1 MILDDNYFMRQ
12 AIKEA
17 LNAYDQDE
25 VPIGAVVVANNM
37 ILGRGH
43 NQTQALRDVTAHAE
57 MIAIS
62 AATEALGSKYLEN
75 CTLYVTL
82 EPCAMC
88 AGALF
93 WSKIS
98 RVVFGASD
106 PKFGSSKYGELY
118 HPKTIV
124 TGGVM
129 ADDCRDLIVD
139 FFKTKRKS

>member
-1 MILDDNYFMRQ
+1 MLDDNYFMRQ

-17 LNAYDQDE
+17 LNAYDQNE
-25 VPIGAVVVANNM
+25 VPIGAVVMANNM

-82 EPCAMC
+82 EPCVMC

-98 RVVFGASD
+98 RVVFGAFD

-118 HPKTIV
+118 HPKTKII
-124 TGGVM
+124 GGVM